1 MLDQQEISRLLTQE
15 EVRLRSLWKS
25 DYQAALRG
33 DRTALLDHAERVIKE
48 EIEKLR
54 AAIVSDLR
62 KQLGEFRSQL
72 EKQAKDAQAHRQKTL
87 EEVLGLS
94 ENMEDRL
101 RDHIPV
107 YINEIVRQV
116 LKEKDQK

>member
-48 EIEKLR
+48 EIENLR

-62 KQLGEFRSQL
+62 KQLDEFRRQL
-72 EKQAKDAQAHRQKTL
+72 SGQANAAQAHRQKTL
-87 EEVLGLS
+87 EEVIGLS
-94 ENMEDRL
+94 ENMEERL
-101 RDHIPV
+101 REHIPV
-107 YINEIVRQV
+107 YIKEIVRELLAEQR
-116 LKEKDQK
+116 K